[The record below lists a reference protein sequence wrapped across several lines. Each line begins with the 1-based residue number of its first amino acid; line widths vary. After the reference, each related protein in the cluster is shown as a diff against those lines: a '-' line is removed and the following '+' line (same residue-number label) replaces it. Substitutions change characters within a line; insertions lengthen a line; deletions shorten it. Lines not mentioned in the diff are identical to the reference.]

1 MSNASVVTIGWNSFI
16 VDDSFLPDLMLAVS
30 RGQILNADKK
40 HVDGEYKVV
49 PGKPIS
55 IEAVSIPV
63 ITDRDAELSDLRERL
78 KKLEG

>member
-1 MSNASVVTIGWNSFI
+1 MSNVSVVTIGWSSFV

-30 RGQILNADKK
+30 RGHILNADKK
-40 HVDGEYKVV
+40 RVDGEDKVI

-55 IEAVSIPV
+55 IEAVKLPTV
-63 ITDRDAELSDLRERL
+63 TDKEAEIADLRERL